1 MASASRLA
9 VLASATISLD
19 MKRKN
24 KIDQSKTQGI
34 LNSSAQGMEV
44 DTSSGQ
50 SQQAATAR
58 QAHSGNRTHPRRVCS
73 AFHGKITFTNGE
85 CCLEKEISTRSPLTH
100 ARKRQSS
107 GTCEY
112 VRRASVV
119 GLSVYPREGAYEDGN
134 RSHL

>member
-58 QAHSGNRTHPRRVCS
+58 QAHSGNRTHPMARLRLRM
-73 AFHGKITFTNGE
+73 GE

>member
-73 AFHGKITFTNGE
+73 AFHGKITLRMG
-85 CCLEKEISTRSPLTH
+85 SVAWRRRSVLDHPSPTHGKGKAVAHANTYVEHPL
-100 ARKRQSS
+100 S
-107 GTCEY
+107 G
-112 VRRASVV
+112 
-119 GLSVYPREGAYEDGN
+119 
-134 RSHL
+134 